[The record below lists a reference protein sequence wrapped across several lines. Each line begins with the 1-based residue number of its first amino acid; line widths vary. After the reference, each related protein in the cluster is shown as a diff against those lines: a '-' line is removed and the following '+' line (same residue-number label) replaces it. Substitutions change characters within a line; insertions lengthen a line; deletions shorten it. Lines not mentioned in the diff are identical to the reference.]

1 MQGETMKRQ
10 RPQLRRICQRL
21 RRHAESGVTV
31 SIQSI
36 YYIFILFLFFA
47 LIYDFGSVAY
57 TASAARSVA
66 QMAANY
72 AAKAVDSNVFLA
84 NQEVRLNEDGARTSA
99 ENYVN
104 VIAPG
109 HGAPHI
115 DLDAGSPK
123 VVSVGPRDL
132 VKVEGSVKAR
142 TPFLGYLFG
151 INEIEIQVE
160 GYAEPAFGA
169 GAEGQ

>member
-1 MQGETMKRQ
+1 
-10 RPQLRRICQRL
+10 
-21 RRHAESGVTV
+21 
-31 SIQSI
+31 
-36 YYIFILFLFFA
+36 
-47 LIYDFGSVAY
+47 
-57 TASAARSVA
+57 
-66 QMAANY
+66 MAANY
-72 AAKAVDSNVFLA
+72 AAKAVDSSVFVQ

-99 ENYVN
+99 EDYIN
-104 VIAPG
+104 VIAPS

-132 VKVEGSVKAR
+132 IKVEGSVKAR

-160 GYAEPAFGA
+160 GYAESAFGA